1 MSYGQNAPQGFQ
13 SQGTQ
18 TAATFTGQT
27 QMQAI
32 KSGYATSIFTGD
44 PVVMDA
50 GYLKPVTDG
59 TAVKLLSAMPLGIFQ
74 GCEWNSPDAN
84 VQGLAKSPY
93 WLANTVVQPFGG
105 ADSAYAWVIT
115 DPNATWNI
123 QVSMSDKAKAA
134 EATVKEAQIGQYAAW
149 KIGGD
154 AFDPAVAGAANN
166 PQSGNTSTGQ
176 SGIYLDASS
185 IKADPV
191 GLPLVILGFT
201 RVPGNTPGMPFCNVI
216 VGWNPKIVKPGA

>member
-59 TAVKLLSAMPLGIFQ
+59 TTVKLLSAMPLGIFQ

-93 WLANTVVQPFGG
+93 WSANTVVQPFGG
-105 ADSAYAWVIT
+105 IDSAYAWVIT

-123 QVSMSDKAKAA
+123 QVSTSADAAADTAIVKAD
-134 EATVKEAQIGQYAAW
+134 QIGLYATW
-149 KIGGD
+149 GIKQTGNTLV
-154 AFDPAVAGAANN
+154 PKNPGA
-166 PQSGNTSTGQ
+166 GNTSTGQ

>member
-13 SQGTQ
+13 SYGTT
-18 TAATFTGQT
+18 TAATFTGQ
-27 QMQAI
+27 MVSYAI
-32 KSGYATSIFTGD
+32 QSGLNQDIFTGD
-44 PVVMDA
+44 PVVLDA

-59 TAVKLLSAMPLGIFQ
+59 TTVKLLSAMPLGIFQ

-93 WLANTVVQPFGG
+93 WSANTVVQPFGG
-105 ADSAYAWVIT
+105 IDSAYAWVIT
-115 DPNATWNI
+115 
-123 QVSMSDKAKAA
+123 
-134 EATVKEAQIGQYAAW
+134 
-149 KIGGD
+149 
-154 AFDPAVAGAANN
+154 
-166 PQSGNTSTGQ
+166 
-176 SGIYLDASS
+176 DASS

-201 RVPGNTPGMPFCNVI
+201 RMPGNTPGMPFCNVI

>member
-27 QMQAI
+27 QMYAI

-59 TAVKLLSAMPLGIFQ
+59 TTVKLLSAMPLGIFQ
-74 GCEWNSPDAN
+74 GCQWNSPDTN
-84 VQGLAKSPY
+84 IQGLAKSPY
-93 WLANTVVQPFGG
+93 WSANTVVQPFGG
-105 ADSAYAWVIT
+105 IDSAYAWVIT

-123 QVSMSDKAKAA
+123 QVSTSAGATADT
-134 EATVKEAQIGQYAAW
+134 ATVKADQIGLYATW
-149 KIGGD
+149 GIK
-154 AFDPAVAGAANN
+154 
-166 PQSGNTSTGQ
+166 QTGNTLVPKNPGVGNTATGQ
-176 SGIYLDASS
+176 SGVYLDAST
-185 IKADPV
+185 INANPV

-201 RVPGNTPGMPFCNVI
+201 LIPGNKPGMPFCNVI
-216 VGWNPKIVKPGA
+216 VGWNPKIVKPSA